1 MKGVRGRRW
10 LLLYRENEPPTHLV
24 SKYGKVLAQLITNR
38 GYAEEAEKFL
48 NPKLSY
54 IPTYRELEG
63 IEEAVERI
71 KEAVLKKK
79 RIIIYGDYDVD
90 GVTGTAILYKILKF
104 LGAKVYPVLPN
115 RQTGY
120 GLNLELMKIFEK
132 YGDFLI
138 TVDNGTSAVEEID
151 KSSLETVV
159 IDHHNVPP
167 KVPQKALIVN
177 PKVGAKRESLKA
189 LSSSAL
195 SFYLAG
201 ALIRE
206 FNADEDPRNFLD
218 LVALGLLA
226 DYMPVNPVTRI
237 LAVKGMYL
245 LEKVAQGRVK
255 KPGIKALLEIAS
267 LREGIT
273 SRDVYFSLA
282 PRINAAG
289 RISKPKFALDLLL
302 EEDERRAR
310 ELAQKLEEINKKRKV
325 LTGLMY
331 REAKRKAVE
340 EAEAKRNFLVVWDE
354 NWHPGVLGIVAGR
367 LAGEFNKPVAVFAKG
382 RKKAVGSVR
391 SIESIDV
398 YDKVSTLSDMF
409 LKWGGHDKAM
419 GLTLPSSRLEEFKEK
434 VNVLFEEVKE
444 KELFIPVDMELEP
457 GSLTER
463 ELKSISSLEPFGEGN
478 PHPTF
483 LTKVKEVKPVDSFR
497 VLINGV
503 EMECWEEELLQ
514 HLRPGKRILYRV
526 DGGKFFLEDV
536 ENGIP

>member
-1 MKGVRGRRW
+1 MKGVKGRRW
-10 LLLYRENEPPTHLV
+10 VLLYREKEPPSFLV
-24 SKYGKVLAQLITNR
+24 EKYGRILAQLITNR
-38 GYAEEAEKFL
+38 GYEREADKFL
-48 NPKLSY
+48 NPKLSH

-63 IEEAVERI
+63 IEEAIERI

-90 GVTGTAILYKILKF
+90 GITGTAILYRVLKL

-120 GLNLELMKIFEK
+120 GLNKELMSIFEK

-151 KSSLETVV
+151 QSSLETVV

-167 KVPQKALIVN
+167 RIPKKALIVN
-177 PKVGAKRESLKA
+177 PKVGAKREGLKA

-195 SFYLAG
+195 SFYLG
-201 ALIRE
+201 SALIRE
-206 FNADEDPRNFLD
+206 FNLDEDPRNFLD

-226 DYMPVNPVTRI
+226 DYMPVNPVTRT

-245 LEKVAQGRVK
+245 LEKIAQGKVR
-255 KPGIKALLEIAS
+255 KPGVKALLEIS
-267 LREGIT
+267 SVNGNVT

-310 ELAQKLEEINKKRKV
+310 ELALKLEEINRRRKAITN
-325 LTGLMY
+325 LTY
-331 REAKRKAVE
+331 KEAKKKAIE
-340 EAEAKRNFLVVWDE
+340 EIDKNFLVVWDE
-354 NWHPGVLGIVAGR
+354 EWHPGILGIVAGR
-367 LAGEFNKPVAVFAKG
+367 LAGEFNKPVAVFSKG
-382 RKKAVGSVR
+382 KTKAVGSIR

-398 YDKVSTLSDMF
+398 YDKVSTMRDMF

-419 GLTLPSSRLEEFKEK
+419 GLTLPSNRLEEFREK
-434 VNVLFEEVKE
+434 VNQIFEKVKE
-444 KELFIPVDMELEP
+444 SEVIIPVDMEIDP
-457 GSLTER
+457 R
-463 ELKSISSLEPFGEGN
+463 EFGEEDLRTIKSLEPFGEGN

-483 LTKVKEVKPVDSFR
+483 MTTVKDVKLGEGYKVS
-497 VLINGV
+497 INSV
-503 EMECWEEELLQ
+503 EMECWDTELLK
-514 HLRPGKRILYRV
+514 HLKIGKKILYRL
-526 DGGKFFLEDV
+526 DGGKFILEDV
-536 ENGIP
+536 ENGFV